1 MLSLLLE
8 KKRKK
13 AQKTVLGVEYDFAS
27 LAAVKLDKKN
37 QEYSL
42 VCCSSDIFSDQAY
55 FEGELISEYIGNIVS
70 NIILANKLGF
80 FTRLGFVT
88 YKDIDISKEEIV
100 CDKKNSE
107 IIAKEGV
114 VFYLREHFLKK
125 KFPENYSVIAFD
137 FYDESEEK
145 GIITIYYIAD
155 IKITERFY
163 NIAKKSK
170 KAVSVCGLDNIV
182 ISNFVQELFLSEI
195 SKHTTNSILFGL
207 YADKLCVYSFSPSG
221 ELKNYEAV
229 KIFEPKISDAN
240 YVDEAIQLLL
250 RFIDFMSLDFSG
262 NDFSDFSAQDNA
274 IYIYG
279 IKENFEKIFSSIKEL
294 SAKDCRIL
302 DPFVNI
308 QTQDY
313 KKTIEKPYRYVMPVA
328 IAMMEAL

>member
-13 AQKTVLGVEYDFAS
+13 AQKTVLGIEYDFTS

-42 VCCSSDIFSDQAY
+42 VCCSSDIFSEQAY
-55 FEGELISEYIGNIVS
+55 FEGELISDYIGNVIS
-70 NIILANKLGF
+70 NIILENKLGF

-107 IIAKEGV
+107 IIVKEGV
-114 VFYLREHFLKK
+114 EFYLKEHFLKK
-125 KFPENYSVIAFD
+125 KFPESYSDIAFD
-137 FYDESEEK
+137 FDDELEEK

-155 IKITERFY
+155 TKITERLY

-170 KAVSVCGLDNIV
+170 KAVSVCALDNIV
-182 ISNFVQELFLSEI
+182 ISNFVQKLFLSEI
-195 SKHTTNSILFGL
+195 SQHATNSILFGL
-207 YADKLCVYSFSPSG
+207 YTDKLCIYSFSPSG
-221 ELKNYEAV
+221 ELRNYEAV
-229 KIFEPKISDAN
+229 KIFDTKITDAT

-250 RFIDFMSLDFSG
+250 RFIDFMSLDFS
-262 NDFSDFSAQDNA
+262 DFSSQDNTV
-274 IYIYG
+274 YIYG
-279 IKENFEKIFSSIKEL
+279 IKTNFEEIFELIKEL
-294 SAKDCRIL
+294 STKDCRIL

-308 QTQDY
+308 QKQNY
-313 KKTIEKPYRYVMPVA
+313 KVDIKAPYRYVMPVA